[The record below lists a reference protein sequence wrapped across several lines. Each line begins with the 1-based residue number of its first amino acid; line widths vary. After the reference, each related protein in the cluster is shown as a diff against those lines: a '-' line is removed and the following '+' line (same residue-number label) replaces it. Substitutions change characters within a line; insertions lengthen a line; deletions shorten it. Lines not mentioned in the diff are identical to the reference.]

1 MPEIEYKW
9 RFDTGVVDDDHVEG
23 LLDDFHADVFN
34 RSQLPISVEFTVYRL
49 IHDQPASI
57 VKTLTK
63 TILPDSNNWFTIDV
77 PEHINENFLCVL
89 KHDGE
94 DKNDLLAT
102 VYGRDKN
109 EKAISSATYRHTEL
123 LKTQIPPPVL

>member
-1 MPEIEYKW
+1 LPVIEYRW

-23 LLDDFHADVFN
+23 LLDDFHVDVFN
-34 RSQLPISVEFTVYRL
+34 RSVVPINVEVTVYKL
-49 IHDQPASI
+49 IHDQPASVI
-57 VKTLTK
+57 QTLTK

-77 PEHINENFLCVL
+77 PEQINENFLVVL
-89 KHDGE
+89 KHNGD

-102 VYGRDKN
+102 VYGRDQN

-123 LKTQIPPPVL
+123 LKTELLIG

>member
-1 MPEIEYKW
+1 MPVVEYRW

-23 LLDDFHADVFN
+23 LLDDFHVDVFN
-34 RSQLPISVEFTVYRL
+34 RSTEPITVEVTVYKL
-49 IHDQPASI
+49 IHDQPASVI
-57 VKTLTK
+57 QTLTE

-77 PEHINENFLCVL
+77 PEQINENFLVVL
-89 KHDGE
+89 KHNGD
-94 DKNDLLAT
+94 DKDDLLAT

-123 LKTQIPPPVL
+123 LKTELLIA

>member
-1 MPEIEYKW
+1 LPVVEYRW

-23 LLDDFHADVFN
+23 LLDDFHVDVFN
-34 RSQLPISVEFTVYRL
+34 RSTEPITVEVTVYKL
-49 IHDQPASI
+49 IHDQPASVI
-57 VKTLTK
+57 QTLTE

-77 PEHINENFLCVL
+77 PEQINENFLVVL
-89 KHDGE
+89 KHNGD
-94 DKNDLLAT
+94 DKDDLLAT

-123 LKTQIPPPVL
+123 LKTELLTA

>member
-1 MPEIEYKW
+1 VIEYRW

-23 LLDDFHADVFN
+23 LLDDFHVDVFN
-34 RSQLPISVEFTVYRL
+34 RSTEPITVEVTVYKL
-49 IHDQPASI
+49 IHDQPASVI
-57 VKTLTK
+57 QTLTE

-77 PEHINENFLCVL
+77 PEQINENFLVVL
-89 KHDGE
+89 KHNGD
-94 DKNDLLAT
+94 DKDDLLAT

-123 LKTQIPPPVL
+123 LKTELLIA

>member
-1 MPEIEYKW
+1 MPVVEYRW

-23 LLDDFHADVFN
+23 LLDDFHVDVFN
-34 RSQLPISVEFTVYRL
+34 RSTEPITVEVTVYKL
-49 IHDQPASI
+49 IHDQPASVI
-57 VKTLTK
+57 QTLTK

-77 PEHINENFLCVL
+77 PEQINENFLVVL
-89 KHDGE
+89 KHNGD
-94 DKNDLLAT
+94 DKDDLLAT

-123 LKTQIPPPVL
+123 LKTELLIA

>member
-1 MPEIEYKW
+1 LPVVEYRW

-23 LLDDFHADVFN
+23 LLDDFHVDVFN
-34 RSQLPISVEFTVYRL
+34 RSTEPITVEVTVYKL
-49 IHDQPASI
+49 IHDQPASVI
-57 VKTLTK
+57 QTLTE

-77 PEHINENFLCVL
+77 PEQINENFLVVL
-89 KHDGE
+89 KHNGD
-94 DKNDLLAT
+94 DKDDLLAT

-123 LKTQIPPPVL
+123 LKTELLIA

>member
-1 MPEIEYKW
+1 VVEYRW

-23 LLDDFHADVFN
+23 LLDDFHVDVFN
-34 RSQLPISVEFTVYRL
+34 RSTEPITVEVTVYKL
-49 IHDQPASI
+49 IHDQPASVI
-57 VKTLTK
+57 QTLTE

-77 PEHINENFLCVL
+77 PEQINENFLVVL
-89 KHDGE
+89 KHNGD
-94 DKNDLLAT
+94 DKDDLLAT

-123 LKTQIPPPVL
+123 LKTELLIA

>member
-1 MPEIEYKW
+1 VVEYRW

-23 LLDDFHADVFN
+23 LLDDFHVDVFN
-34 RSQLPISVEFTVYRL
+34 RSTEPITVEVTVYKL
-49 IHDQPASI
+49 IHDQPASVI
-57 VKTLTK
+57 QTLTK

-77 PEHINENFLCVL
+77 PEQINENFLVVL
-89 KHDGE
+89 KHNGD
-94 DKNDLLAT
+94 DKDDLLAT

-123 LKTQIPPPVL
+123 LKTELLIA

>member
-1 MPEIEYKW
+1 MVEYRW

-23 LLDDFHADVFN
+23 LLDDFHVDVFN
-34 RSQLPISVEFTVYRL
+34 RSTEPITVEVTVYKL
-49 IHDQPASI
+49 IHDQPASVI
-57 VKTLTK
+57 QTLTK

-77 PEHINENFLCVL
+77 PEQINENFLVVL
-89 KHDGE
+89 KHNGD
-94 DKNDLLAT
+94 DKDDLLAT

-123 LKTQIPPPVL
+123 LKTELLIA

>member
-1 MPEIEYKW
+1 LPVVEYRW

-23 LLDDFHADVFN
+23 LLDDFHVDVFN
-34 RSQLPISVEFTVYRL
+34 RSTEPITVEVTVYKL
-49 IHDQPASI
+49 IHDQPASVI
-57 VKTLTK
+57 QTLTK

-77 PEHINENFLCVL
+77 PEQINENFLVVL
-89 KHDGE
+89 KHNGD
-94 DKNDLLAT
+94 DKDDLLAT

-123 LKTQIPPPVL
+123 LKTELLIA

>member
-1 MPEIEYKW
+1 VIEYRW

-23 LLDDFHADVFN
+23 LLDDFHVDVFN
-34 RSQLPISVEFTVYRL
+34 RSTEPITVEVTVYKL
-49 IHDQPASI
+49 IHDQSASVI
-57 VKTLTK
+57 QTLTK

-77 PEHINENFLCVL
+77 PEQINENFLVVL
-89 KHDGE
+89 KHNGD
-94 DKNDLLAT
+94 DKDDLLAT

-123 LKTQIPPPVL
+123 LKTELLIA

>member
-1 MPEIEYKW
+1 MPVIEYRW

-23 LLDDFHADVFN
+23 LLDDFHVDVFN
-34 RSQLPISVEFTVYRL
+34 RSTEPITVEVTVYKL
-49 IHDQPASI
+49 IHDQPASVI
-57 VKTLTK
+57 QTLTE

-77 PEHINENFLCVL
+77 PEQINENFLVVL
-89 KHDGE
+89 KHNGD
-94 DKNDLLAT
+94 DKDDLLAT

-123 LKTQIPPPVL
+123 LKTELLIA